1 MEYNKGDKMQFIYDE
16 EESKIKECGE
26 VYLLYINDELYYSGN
41 LLNPVKLEI
50 DRERRSILINNIVSF
65 EEEELCCDIFKFII
79 AAKMILDI
87 EGYEV
92 SKLVS
97 SGLLYHSVFKRK
109 TI

>member
-1 MEYNKGDKMQFIYDE
+1 MRFIYDE
-16 EESKIKECGE
+16 EESKERGAE
-26 VYLLYINDELYYSGN
+26 VYFLYINDKLCYSMN
-41 LLNPVKLEI
+41 MCNPVKLEI
-50 DRERRSILINNIVSF
+50 DRDRRSVLINNIVAF
-65 EEEELCCDIFKFII
+65 EDEELCCDIFKFII

-97 SGLLYHSVFKRK
+97 SGLLYHSVYKRK